1 MTPVASPWRPD
12 HPLAIT
18 TDLVILAIPLIV
30 YVFLF
35 RPARAVRWTFGW
47 RSALLASAI
56 AVGASVAIEWGGN
69 VLTGGSLHIEGG
81 WFLQGLVVVSFG
93 LLLPLGERRP
103 SWAIPPVAILASLG
117 PATMI
122 VATLYRY
129 TAFSWFRTAL
139 PLALMGFAAALAV
152 ALVARSRGHER
163 EPRRRGR
170 IRPVTVGY
178 GLGVGALAV
187 TLVMS
192 ALDPLPVALATPLP
206 TYLGARDRVFDL
218 RSRLTLDRAR
228 RSAEAFHEREGTFR
242 GFDAETAR
250 ALDPVLLWDDG
261 VPAVDTTFGPEIVVR
276 IVTAAHDRIDLVVV
290 SSATTYCLQLGSDHS
305 PTYGTAVVGPPR
317 VRVRSALDAC
327 RAQSWTSD
335 LLQPFPVEGFCDDAP
350 EITLCR
356 GVQRLFRGVLSSP
369 TGEPTI

>member
-1 MTPVASPWRPD
+1 MRASDPPCRLGYGRTVAVYLSASALVSLAVLIPSIVLAVRGRRVLAFVPMVAPAAVVLLDAVATWVWSGVWVPTGRTAVSPVFLGPWASWTAMTPVASPWRPD

-56 AVGASVAIEWGGN
+56 AIGASVAIEWGGN
-69 VLTGGSLHIEGG
+69 VLTGGSLHIDGG
-81 WFLQGLVVVSFG
+81 CFLPGLVVVSFG

-103 SWAIPPVAILASLG
+103 FWAIPPVAILASLG

-192 ALDPLPVALATPLP
+192 ALPAP
-206 TYLGARDRVFDL
+206 GRARDAPPDL
-218 RSRLTLDRAR
+218 PRRPRSRLR
-228 RSAEAFHEREGTFR
+228 
-242 GFDAETAR
+242 
-250 ALDPVLLWDDG
+250 P
-261 VPAVDTTFGPEIVVR
+261 PI
-276 IVTAAHDRIDLVVV
+276 AAHPR
-290 SSATTYCLQLGSDHS
+290 SRAPLGGSV
-305 PTYGTAVVGPPR
+305 P
-317 VRVRSALDAC
+317 
-327 RAQSWTSD
+327 
-335 LLQPFPVEGFCDDAP
+335 
-350 EITLCR
+350 
-356 GVQRLFRGVLSSP
+356 
-369 TGEPTI
+369 